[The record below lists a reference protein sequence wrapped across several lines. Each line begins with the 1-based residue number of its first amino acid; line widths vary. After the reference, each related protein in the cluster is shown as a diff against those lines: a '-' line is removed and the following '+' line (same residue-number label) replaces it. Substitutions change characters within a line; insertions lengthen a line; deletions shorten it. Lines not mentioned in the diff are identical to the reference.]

1 VRKKSARADSDGVDL
16 VDLRLV
22 HLVPHKGFLL
32 PPDAAKAGTLIRG
45 DLGTS
50 MTIDLEVCT
59 CE

>member
-1 VRKKSARADSDGVDL
+1 M
-16 VDLRLV
+16 DLRLV
-22 HLVPHKGFLL
+22 HLVPHTGFLL
-32 PPDAAKAGTLIRG
+32 PPDAAKIRG

>member
-1 VRKKSARADSDGVDL
+1 